1 MVVLFFCLFVL
12 RNFYFLRKFSHYF
25 LYLLK
30 QFMFSPMC
38 TSIPFLHILPMLIS
52 SFFDD
57 NHLSS
62 VKWYIIVVLI
72 CISLVISNI
81 KHLLLYLLII
91 WMSSLETM
99 SIQFLCPFFNH
110 IFFYLVVWVLLLY
123 KSLSWYIICEYF
135 LPFPWLPF
143 HFDDCLLLFRG
154 F

>member
-1 MVVLFFCLFVL
+1 MVVLFFCLEELLFFEEIFTLFFILAETIYVL
-12 RNFYFLRKFSHYF
+12 INGAQAF
-25 LYLLK
+25 
-30 QFMFSPMC
+30 
-38 TSIPFLHILPMLIS
+38 PFLHILPMLIS

-72 CISLVISNI
+72 CISLVISNV

-91 WMSSLETM
+91 WMSSSEIM

-110 IFFYLVVWVLLLY
+110 TFFYLVVWVLLLY
-123 KSLSWYIICEYF
+123 QSLPWNIICEYF

-143 HFDDCLLLFRG
+143 HFDDCLLLFRS